1 MVSKSDE
8 VWPEWP
14 QNSKG
19 QRMVD
24 VEVACSA
31 DELFLLLWAPNSAY
45 VVSSIDMPITGTAAA
60 NLLFQQNLASKKARI
75 FLVQYWRIYARSAW
89 E

>member
-14 QNSKG
+14 QGAKG

-24 VEVACSA
+24 TEVACSP
-31 DELFLLLWAPNSAY
+31 DELFLLLWEPNSPY
-45 VVSSIDMPITGTAAA
+45 VVSSM
-60 NLLFQQNLASKKARI
+60 NSSSN
-75 FLVQYWRIYARSAW
+75 FLRD
-89 E
+89 